1 MGHAVDLR
9 LTAGLCAAL
18 VWELTGLAHGAASA
32 AGNAAADYPRRPI
45 RFIEA
50 FGSGGTTDV
59 LSRVLGQ
66 KLTERLGQQ
75 VIVDN
80 RPGAG
85 GNIGAQ
91 LAAKALP
98 DGYTLF
104 MGVVP
109 ILAAAGSMY
118 GKLGY
123 DVLKDFTD
131 IGLVVSGNYVLVV
144 GSTVPAKSVQEF
156 IALARTRGAALRYS
170 SSGVGSTLHLSMAML
185 NSMAGLKMLHVPYKG
200 GPPMI
205 TAVAAGE
212 VDAGAPSITLALPL
226 IKAGRLTPLGVTGAK
241 RAREFPNLPTIA
253 ESGVPGYELTPWYA
267 AYAPASTPKAVVNLL
282 NSELN
287 AILQLP
293 DIKSGFVAQ
302 GLEAAG
308 GTPERA
314 RQVLEVEVAKW
325 SKVIRE
331 AGIKAE

>member
-1 MGHAVDLR
+1 MTRMTAHFNVLSAVLMW
-9 LTAGLCAAL
+9 AFGA
-18 VWELTGLAHGAASA
+18 LAHGASP
-32 AGNAAADYPRRPI
+32 AGSGAGDYPRRPI
-45 RFIEA
+45 RFVEA
-50 FGSGGTTDV
+50 FGAGGTTDV
-59 LSRVLGQ
+59 LSRVIGQ
-66 KLTERLGQQ
+66 KLTERLGQP

-85 GNIGAQ
+85 GNIGAE
-91 LAAKALP
+91 LAAKAFP

-109 ILAAAGSMY
+109 ILAAAGGMY
-118 GKLGY
+118 GKLNY

-131 IGLVVSGNYVLVV
+131 LGLVVSGNYVLVV
-144 GSTVPAKSVQEF
+144 GPTVPAKSVQEF
-156 IALARTRGAALRYS
+156 IGIARARGAALRYG
-170 SSGVGSTLHLSMAML
+170 SSGVGSTLHLAMAML

-212 VDAGAPSITLALPL
+212 VDTGAPSITLALPL

-241 RAREFPNLPTIA
+241 RAREFPGLPTIA

-267 AYAPASTPKAVVNLL
+267 AYAPAGTPRAVVRLL

-293 DIKSGFVAQ
+293 DIQSSFAAQ

-314 RQVLEVEVAKW
+314 REVLQTEIAKW
-325 SKVIRE
+325 AKVIRE